1 MPRNIT
7 VTFADGSS
15 HVYQNAP
22 DNVTP
27 DQVLVRAAKEFG
39 KPVKALDGGRGAK
52 PAAAKAPTAPAPKQY
67 RNFDPGTAL
76 RTYNT
81 ARDSLLKN
89 MSGKSPQERQRALA
103 RFDTDPR
110 IQGIRKAAGL
120 AEVRSRQEEVKDAGR
135 RAART
140 GAPGFLTAAKAGL
153 TRGMFGIP
161 ERLGAALV
169 DAPGLSYDEKLAA
182 VRAKTDA
189 EMEQSG
195 LSNFTGQLAGGIL
208 GGGAAA
214 KLVGGAGGLLT
225 RAGAPR
231 AGNVLQGLTQVRK
244 GERLKNAGKLLLA
257 GTAGG
262 AAQAAGEGSDVAT
275 GALYGAGGTAAFG
288 AGAKVLGTG
297 RRLTRSAMRPF
308 SKNVGKA
315 MREIISEDPVAVAA
329 RQQGLSSQVGENVPL
344 VAALKEADFREVAD
358 QVVRRSPEAEEAA
371 KAHTGKYVR
380 SFMDRM
386 LRHVNKAGREA
397 NDGGAQITTIGELAQ
412 LRKNTA
418 DDLMKPIGGITL
430 DFTQL
435 SLDDLERQVTRE
447 IGGRIKD
454 LAPRVNE
461 ALRDLAPDDL
471 KDLGLDASDLAAARK
486 LMTDWGLG
494 KPVVVTVREMD
505 ALRRSLDAAGKA
517 SMTSNPANSM
527 AYRNAARSI
536 REFVEQEVPAY
547 GQMVDTYAAQSRMME
562 GFDTAAKGKRISDI
576 EDDLLRNNLQTPEG
590 RIGMKAGELFRQREA
605 VTARPTSAIRAAR
618 DYAAEGNLTRAP
630 SLDPEAAL
638 PGRITENLG
647 ERSAAGL
654 ARAAQGET
662 RVLDRMLDTNKV
674 DAMAQNEQGAISP
687 EQIAYGALL
696 GNAMAITKARFAVSL
711 FKSVFGKS
719 PVPINPKV
727 AENIAEMLYSMDPAQ
742 TAKAM
747 AALEKVG
754 LTDRAVKVLMQ
765 EAIPT
770 NVAVGAMAGGEGA
783 PDAPRVIQEPDPY
796 AEPALLD
803 TDPSVAGDP
812 AAEADP
818 AMEAAPEGEMP
829 PEGFSD
835 AGQVVEYLF
844 PGIEV
849 TQVERDPNSP
859 LGRANPD
866 SYHNKGSNAVDV
878 RPIPGMTFEEYVQ
891 AIQDAGFE
899 IVEALDEVNNPSRH
913 ATGPHWHVVFAS

>member
-27 DQVLVRAAKEFG
+27 DQVSARAAKQFG
-39 KPVKALDGGRGAK
+39 KQVTSLDGGRAAK
-52 PAAAKAPTAPAPKQY
+52 PVTTAPAPKQY
-67 RNFDPGTAL
+67 RNLDAGTAL
-76 RTYNT
+76 QTYNT

-120 AEVRSRQEEVKDAGR
+120 AEVRSRQEEIKDAGR

-140 GAPGFLTAAKAGL
+140 GAPGFLTATKAGL
-153 TRGMFGIP
+153 TRGLFGIP
-161 ERLGAALV
+161 ERVGAAFI

-195 LSNFTGQLAGGIL
+195 LGNFTGQLAGGIL

-275 GALYGAGGTAAFG
+275 GALYGAGGAAAFG
-288 AGAKVLGTG
+288 AGAKAIGTG

-308 SKNVGKA
+308 SKNTGKA
-315 MREIISEDPVAVAA
+315 LREIISEDPAAVAA
-329 RQQGLSSQVGENVPL
+329 RQQGLSDQVGENVPL

-358 QVVRRSPEAEEAA
+358 QVVRRSPEAEEVA
-371 KAHTGKYVR
+371 KTHTGKYVR

-418 DDLMKPIGGITL
+418 DDLMKPIGGAKL

-471 KDLGLDASDLAAARK
+471 KELGLDASDLAAARK

-494 KPVVVTVREMD
+494 KPVEVTVREMD

-562 GFDTAAKGKRISDI
+562 GFDTAAKGKRVSDI

-590 RIGMKAGELFRQREA
+590 RIGLKAGEFFRQREA

-630 SLDPEAAL
+630 SIDPEAAL

-647 ERSAAGL
+647 ERSASGL

-662 RVLDRMLDTNKV
+662 QVLDRMLDTNKV

-696 GNAMAITKARFAVSL
+696 GNAMTVTKARFAVSL

-727 AENIAEMLYSMDPAQ
+727 AENIAEMLYSMDPSQ

-770 NVAVGAMAGGEGA
+770 NVTIGAMAGGEGA

-796 AEPALLD
+796 ADPVLLD
-803 TDPSVAGDP
+803 SAS
-812 AAEADP
+812 AAEPDP
-818 AMEAAPEGEMP
+818 AMEDAPEGEMP

-866 SYHNKGSNAVDV
+866 SYHNRGSNAVDV

-891 AIQDAGFE
+891 TIQDAGFE
-899 IVEALDEVNNPSRH
+899 IVEAIDEVNNPSKH